1 MFPFP
6 FSFIAPTASGLADI
20 DNVYSMEFD
29 GQSYVETGYI
39 YNATVTPNLSI
50 SFWYNST
57 TVGNFLFP
65 ISIPT
70 GGGNAN
76 YPSAICMVYC
86 GRLLISDRSGWNPG
100 PCSGT
105 LLTSGW
111 NNIIITAAYSGNT
124 TDGTNLNIYLNG
136 NLTPELTSAGMGTG
150 VNSYLNGELRFG
162 AFNPN
167 YVTPGYWSGKLDE
180 IGVWESILTSD
191 DITEIY
197 NATSAGSPAKT
208 ADLSTMATP
217 PVAWY
222 RMGD

>member
-1 MFPFP
+1 M
-6 FSFIAPTASGLADI
+6 SGIIINPYVYAATGLDQL
-20 DNVYSMEFD
+20 DNDYYMDFD
-29 GQSYVETGYI
+29 GQVYVNTGYT

-50 SFWYNST
+50 SFWYKST
-57 TVGNFLFP
+57 NVNNFLFP

-70 GGGNAN
+70 GGGDAN
-76 YPSAICMVYC
+76 YSSAICMVYC

-100 PCSGT
+100 PCAGT

-124 TDGTNLNIYLNG
+124 TAGTDLNIYLNG

-167 YVTPGYWSGKLDE
+167 YVTPGYWSGYLDE
-180 IGVWESILTSD
+180 IAVWESILTSS
-191 DITEIY
+191 DITAIY
-197 NATSAGSPAKT
+197 DATDIPGKKC
-208 ADLSTMATP
+208 ADLSSMTTP